1 MNRRELPIFAV
12 ESEIVAA
19 LRGADRTRLILE
31 APTGSGKSTQ
41 TPQILL
47 DHGIAGDGQI
57 IVLQPRRLSTRL
69 LAKRVAEER
78 DVELGK
84 EVGYQIRLDRV
95 CTNSTRIKFVTEGV
109 LLRQIL
115 DDETLPGVSILI
127 FDEFHER
134 HLYGDI
140 SLGRALQIQ
149 KSVRPDLK
157 IVVMSATLDTGSLQ
171 RYLAPVETVSSAG
184 RTFPVE
190 IEYLK
195 KNLDDHPWDLAA
207 DEFQRIVES
216 GQEGDFLIF
225 MPGAYEISRTIQA
238 VQNSRAAR
246 DFTVMPLHGELP
258 PSEQDRAVGPCERR
272 KVIVS
277 TNVAETSLTIN
288 GIRTVIDSG
297 LARVARFDPY
307 RGINTLLVEKISR
320 ASSDQR
326 AGRAGRTA
334 PGRCIRLW
342 SETDHTR
349 RAPHELPEVKR
360 LDLSE
365 VVLTLKASH
374 VDDLRTFPW
383 LEPPDER
390 ALLRAETLLA
400 DLGALDHEKQ
410 ITRMGRR
417 MLSFPMHPRYARMLL
432 AADQAGCVR
441 PIALMAALTQG
452 RSILLRS
459 EGKRMEEQRE
469 ILTHGESVSDFFVHM
484 RAWRYADKNNYSP
497 DACRRLG
504 IHGVSAREVGRLCA
518 QFIDIA
524 RQEKLDISEKPS
536 SEETI
541 ARCILQGFSDQLAVR
556 LDQGTLRCA
565 LVHGR
570 SGELVRES
578 VVRDAPMFVAAEVR
592 EIDGKGDQLRVLL
605 SLATAVNK
613 EWLKEFYPDDFVEK
627 SATVFDSV
635 TRRIVSTRQILF
647 RDLVLQQ
654 EIGGQ
659 PNMDEA
665 ARLLAHEVIEGRC
678 PLKNWDDAIEQ
689 WMLRVN
695 CLRQWMPELGLPEIT
710 TADRHAIIEQI
721 CHGALGYKDIKD
733 RPVWDVVK
741 EWLSREQQSWV
752 DKYAPER
759 YELPHGRRAK
769 ITYRMDGD
777 PFIGAKIQD
786 LYGVNGSLIIASGR
800 VTLVINVL
808 APNMRPIQVT
818 QNLSAFWK
826 DSYPKVKQEL
836 QRRYPR
842 HKWE

>member
-19 LRGADRTRLILE
+19 LRAPDQNRLILE

-47 DHGIAGDGQI
+47 DHGIAGNGQI
-57 IVLQPRRLSTRL
+57 IVLQPRRLATRL

-78 DVELGK
+78 NVQLGQ

-115 DDETLPGVSILI
+115 DDEKLPGVSILI

-140 SLGRALQIQ
+140 SLGRAMQIQ
-149 KSVRPDLK
+149 QTLRPDLK
-157 IVVMSATLDTGSLQ
+157 IVVMSATLDTGALEK
-171 RYLAPVETVSSAG
+171 YLAPARTVSSAG
-184 RTFPVE
+184 RTYPVE
-190 IEYLK
+190 IEYIK
-195 KNLDDHPWDLAA
+195 KNTDDSPWDLATT
-207 DEFQRIVES
+207 EFERIVAS

-225 MPGAYEISRTIQA
+225 MPGAYEINRTIQA
-238 VQNSRAAR
+238 VRNSHAAR
-246 DFTVMPLHGELP
+246 GFTIMPLHGELP
-258 PSEQDRAVGPCERR
+258 PAEQDRAVGPCDQR

-277 TNVAETSLTIN
+277 TNVAETSLTIQ

-297 LARVARFDPY
+297 LARMARFDPY
-307 RGINTLLVEKISR
+307 RGINTLLIEKISR

-334 PGRCIRLW
+334 PGRCVRLW
-342 SETDHTR
+342 SQLDHER
-349 RAPHELPEVKR
+349 RPAHELPEVKR

-365 VVLTLKASH
+365 VVLTLKASQIT
-374 VDDLRTFPW
+374 DLRAFPW
-383 LEPPDER
+383 LEMPEER
-390 ALLRAETLLA
+390 ALLRAETLLS
-400 DLGALDHEKQ
+400 DLGALDHQ
-410 ITRMGRR
+410 THITPIGRR
-417 MLSFPMHPRYARMLL
+417 MLSFPVHPRYARMLL
-432 AADQAGCVR
+432 AADKAGCVR

-452 RSILLRS
+452 RSLLLRS
-459 EGKRMEEQRE
+459 EGKKMDEMRE
-469 ILTHGESVSDFFVHM
+469 ILTDGESVSDFFVLV
-484 RAWRYADKNNYSP
+484 RAWRYADKNNYAP

-504 IHGVSAREVGRLCA
+504 IHGITAREVGRLYA
-518 QFIDIA
+518 QFLDIA
-524 RQEKLDISEKPS
+524 KQERLDLTEKPA

-541 ARCILQGFSDQLAVR
+541 ARCIVQGFSDQLAVR
-556 LDQGTLRCA
+556 HDQGTLRCA
-565 LVHGR
+565 LLHNR
-570 SGELVRES
+570 SGELVRDS
-578 VVRDAPMFVAAEVR
+578 VVRDARMFVAAEVR

-605 SLATAVNK
+605 SLATEVQ
-613 EWLKEFYPDDFVEK
+613 EPWLSELYPDDFVERT
-627 SATVFDSV
+627 ATVFDPT
-635 TRRIVSTRQILF
+635 TRRIVSTKQVLF
-647 RDLVLQQ
+647 RDLVLRQ

-659 PNMDEA
+659 PNLDEA
-665 ARLLAHEVIEGRC
+665 ARLLAREVIEGRC
-678 PLKNWDDAIEQ
+678 PLKNWDDAVDQ
-689 WMLRVN
+689 WILRVN

-721 CHGALGYKDIKD
+721 CHGALGYKDIKEK
-733 RPVWDVVK
+733 PVWDVVK
-741 EWLSREQQSWV
+741 DWLSHEQQSWV

-759 YELPHGRRAK
+759 YPLPNARKAK
-769 ITYRMDGD
+769 ITYRMDGA

-786 LYGVNGSLIIASGR
+786 LYGVDGSLVIASGR
-800 VTLVINVL
+800 TTLVINVL

-842 HKWE
+842 HNWQ